1 MQTATPLS
9 RLGRK
14 LQDSFLPVRRML
26 SRAVLVY
33 EERHFRDVAVEGLY
47 SALAAEAKKLRT
59 ELKSLEERA
68 IIRLDILMEELWRRM
83 EGVGARQA
91 TEIQRL
97 SARLD
102 HLQEKTAGQVPEFQR
117 LAAQMAQA
125 QTMAEEVAAIRLSG
139 GSAAPDPAARWEA
152 YVKEFHALEPV
163 ADLTAGGF
171 GEVATTAGLAVYV
184 VDGDP
189 VQHLRGVADGSL
201 GGAFCGEVPENRL
214 GDLMAQLARVLR
226 PGGVAIFETSDAAP
240 PGLSAAAS
248 AAGLD
253 IEDNGSTLPIEGRL
267 GGVSAE
273 LSDPALREI
282 AHGINGLVA
291 RLNDVLYGPQEHGLV
306 ARRPG

>member
-1 MQTATPLS
+1 MDAVE
-9 RLGRK
+9 
-14 LQDSFLPVRRML
+14 QDLLLLRRFSETHDQSAFAEIVRRY
-26 SRAVLVY
+26 AGVVY
-33 EERHFRDVAVEGLY
+33 
-47 SALAAEAKKLRT
+47 AACHR
-59 ELKSLEERA
+59 
-68 IIRLDILMEELWRRM
+68 
-83 EGVGARQA
+83 VVHNQA
-91 TEIQRL
+91 
-97 SARLD
+97 
-102 HLQEKTAGQVPEFQR
+102 
-117 LAAQMAQA
+117 
-125 QTMAEEVAAIRLSG
+125 MAEEVAAIRLSG

-214 GDLMAQLARVLR
+214 GDLMAQLARALR
-226 PGGVAIFETSDAAP
+226 PGGVAIFETGDAAP

-248 AAGLD
+248 AAGLE
-253 IEDNGSTLPIEGRL
+253 IEDNGSTLPLDGRL

-282 AHGINGLVA
+282 AFGINGLVA

-306 ARRPG
+306 ARRPA

>member
-1 MQTATPLS
+1 
-9 RLGRK
+9 
-14 LQDSFLPVRRML
+14 
-26 SRAVLVY
+26 
-33 EERHFRDVAVEGLY
+33 
-47 SALAAEAKKLRT
+47 
-59 ELKSLEERA
+59 
-68 IIRLDILMEELWRRM
+68 LDILMEELWRRM

-97 SARLD
+97 SARVD
-102 HLQEKTAGQVPEFQR
+102 HLQEQTAGQVPEFQR

-125 QTMAEEVAAIRLSG
+125 QAMAEEVAAIRLSG

-163 ADLTAGGF
+163 ADLTAGAF

-214 GDLMAQLARVLR
+214 GDLMAELARVLR
-226 PGGVAIFETSDAAP
+226 PGGVAIFETSDATP

-253 IEDNGSTLPIEGRL
+253 IEDNGSTLPLDGRL
-267 GGVSAE
+267 GSVSAE

-282 AHGINGLVA
+282 ALGINGLVA
-291 RLNDVLYGPQEHGLV
+291 RLNDVLHGPQEHGLV
-306 ARRPG
+306 ARQPG